1 MYLQSW
7 QIFALGCIVGI
18 VISYILL
25 CIMASRSNIQPRI
38 VQAPSKSDKAVDLI
52 AKLNYILLLK
62 NVLTPEDTQFMLDN
76 LTYEDWKKSFSTE
89 NNESKEAKDENN

>member
-18 VISYILL
+18 VISYIML
-25 CIMASRSNIQPRI
+25 CIMASRSTIQPRI
-38 VQAPSKSDKAVDLI
+38 VQAPNNSDKAVDLI

-62 NVLTPEDTQFMLDN
+62 NILTPEDTQFMLDN
-76 LTYEDWKKSFSTE
+76 MTYEDWKKSFSTK
-89 NNESKEAKDENN
+89 NNEPQEVKDGDN